1 MQNAECRS
9 GPKAVNW
16 YPMQDADGECRMQ
29 NRAQSCELPPMQDAD
44 AGCRMQKRAQSY
56 RVRDVQDA
64 GCRMQNAKTHPQPGE
79 SEQSTMQ
86 DAGAEC
92 KSSPNIGRRGQKK
105 SRTECTMQ
113 VRNTESHPRVH
124 CVCREGLYGAD
135 ALYTDCVLHATCL
148 ATRYPAGQPLK
159 RNLFL

>member
-1 MQNAECRS
+1 MCCTFGTRCRMQMQDAECRS
-9 GPKAVNW
+9 GPKAT
-16 YPMQDADGECRMQ
+16 A
-29 NRAQSCELPPMQDAD
+29 
-44 AGCRMQKRAQSY
+44 
-56 RVRDVQDA
+56 VRDVQDA

-92 KSSPNIGRRGQKK
+92 KNSPNIGRRGQKK

-113 VRNTESHPRVH
+113 VQNTESHPRVH

-148 ATRYPAGQPLK
+148 LKIHSKGGTRFFIRVRGPRVHSWR
-159 RNLFL
+159 RNRRRLAPGWFHCG